1 MAVETVIGA
10 NGKEYTYKK
19 KKMVQRTVYF
29 GADPNNPKM
38 VRRKT
43 FRMRGKTAKE
53 ANAKIDAK
61 VKKLEELL
69 ISEAIDRLTVEPEDP
84 YKTKTFN
91 DMTEEFML
99 HFENNKRGV
108 SYYSTVSSR
117 WDRLVSYLGT
127 FVVRDLT
134 DDMVKALIDS
144 LQASEVPPKTIQ
156 VLFNLLIQ
164 FIKWNVDNKKAI
176 RTNPILKETKDRV
189 NLAVTAEETTLRS
202 NKTAEQKQTENLFDM
217 AEADDLK
224 KLVYDTNDEMIILA
238 CMELMT
244 RPSEAYA
251 LHYEDFTEDY
261 LSINKSFKRVDPRKI
276 KGTGYE
282 KQYGG
287 ATYVIGAPKNRAAFR
302 DIPLC
307 LCPRLKEI
315 VASWYEEGIYELDE
329 DGEIKLAKD
338 GTKVRKA
345 KFTGLITTTRNGTI
359 MTDSNFSRTHFL
371 HMKKALGLKYITSP
385 KMLRK
390 YGATYQA
397 QIEKLDP
404 STLIKYIGHSDY
416 KVTTE
421 YYNRLM
427 IDSRNPDDRPD
438 GIVDF
443 NTLRAKQLSVGI
455 QKVSHS

>member
-1 MAVETVIGA
+1 
-10 NGKEYTYKK
+10 
-19 KKMVQRTVYF
+19 MVQRTVNF
-29 GADPNNPKM
+29 GTDPNNPEM

-43 FRMRGKTAKE
+43 FRMRGKTVKE

-61 VKKLEELL
+61 VKELEKLLMLEL
-69 ISEAIDRLTVEPEDP
+69 IDTLTPEDK

-99 HFENNKRGV
+99 YFENNKRGV
-108 SYYSTVSSR
+108 SYYSTVKTR
-117 WDRLVSYLGT
+117 WGKLVSHIGT

-134 DDMVKALIDS
+134 DDMVKALIDY
-144 LQASEVPPKTIQ
+144 LQNINMPPKLIK
-156 VLFNLLIQ
+156 VYFDLLVQ
-164 FIKWNVDNKKAI
+164 FIKWNVDNQKAI
-176 RTNPILKETKDRV
+176 RTNPILKETSDRV
-189 NLAVTAEETTLRS
+189 KLAVADDERTLRS

-261 LSINKSFKRVDPRKI
+261 LSINKSFKRVDPNKI

-282 KQYGG
+282 KEYGG
-287 ATYVIGAPKNRAAFR
+287 ATYVIGPPKNRAAFR
-302 DIPLC
+302 DIPLS

-315 VASWYEEGIYELDE
+315 VGSWYEEGIYELDE

-359 MTDSNFSRTHFL
+359 MTDDNYNATHFK
-371 HMKKALGLKYITSP
+371 HMKKSLGLKYITSP

-390 YGATYQA
+390 YGATFQA

-427 IDSRNPDDRPD
+427 IDTRNPDDSPD

-443 NTLRAKQLSVGI
+443 NTLRAKQHSAGI